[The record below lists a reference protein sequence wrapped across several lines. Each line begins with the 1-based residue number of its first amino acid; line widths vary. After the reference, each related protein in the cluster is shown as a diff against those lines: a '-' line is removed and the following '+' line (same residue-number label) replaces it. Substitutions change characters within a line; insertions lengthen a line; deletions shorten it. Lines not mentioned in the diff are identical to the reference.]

1 MKKILISTL
10 GLFACASAFAELSDN
25 GYGGK
30 LITGDYTAT
39 ALYNAN
45 GNSTEIANIVLNG
58 SIRITSS
65 DNELATD
72 NDGYVLKTTT
82 AHKMDMSTTYTFR
95 VAEKGTGSISLESG
109 STGSISLKTGMN
121 SYGGDLTVSVVKDAG
136 GYVYVPKVSSQ
147 GGETTTL
154 LLDKEYAIRKSDK
167 EKFFTVMATSGAKIH
182 IDMSADQLIKTDLR
196 GGSALEVTI
205 TDNANLYI
213 AGVSVLNKDSEVTLT
228 VNGGLENGAIL
239 FAKNSVSSGYNTTDA
254 RIVVVDGDGDLETI
268 YVKDVNGELI
278 KNLTWDD
285 TLVDGY
291 YALYSVSAVPE
302 PAEWAMIFGALA
314 LGLAVYKRRK

>member
-10 GLFACASAFAELSDN
+10 GLFACASAFAEISDN
-25 GYGGK
+25 DYGGK

-39 ALYNAN
+39 ELYEAN

-65 DNELATD
+65 DNELATN
-72 NDGYVLKTTT
+72 NDGYVLETTT
-82 AHKMDMSTTYTFR
+82 AHKMGMSTTYTFR

-121 SYGGDLTVSVVKDAG
+121 SYGGDLTVSVAKDAG
-136 GYVYVPKVSSQ
+136 GYVYVPKVGSQ
-147 GGETTTL
+147 SGETTTL

-167 EKFFTVMATSGAKIH
+167 EKFFTVMATGGAKIH
-182 IDMSADQLIKTDLR
+182 IDMSADQFIKTDLR
-196 GGSALEVTI
+196 DSCTLEVTI
-205 TDNANLYI
+205 TNNANLYL
-213 AGVSVLNKDSEVTLT
+213 AVGSVFEKDLEATLL
-228 VNGGLENGAIL
+228 VNDGLENGAIL

-254 RIVVVDGDGDLETI
+254 RIVVVDGDGDIETI
-268 YVKDVNGELI
+268 HVKDANGELI
-278 KNLTWDD
+278 KNLIWDD

-291 YALYSVSAVPE
+291 WALYGVSAVPE
-302 PAEWAMIFGALA
+302 PAEWAMILGSLA